1 MLTSLEAAVEVA
13 AEAGSVSRPAYR
25 SFRAAVARVE
35 RLTPCFTR
43 VTFTGEELAHF
54 GTAGLDQ
61 RVKIVLPLPGT
72 GFADFPDDPDWY
84 AAWRELPAERRNPFR
99 TYTVRAVRP
108 GLREVDIDFALHGDG
123 GPASAWAGGARP
135 GDELVIVGPDERSPG
150 RTIGIDFRPGVVDT
164 VLLAGD
170 ETAAPAIC
178 AILEQLPSDASG
190 IAIIEVPTPDDV
202 LEVAAPPGVE
212 VRFLARSGAA
222 HGERL
227 VAAVRDWVVRSCRSN
242 LDGSC
247 EASADGAC
255 LANVAVR
262 LTDPAEA
269 ARALAA
275 AEFGDSDEVPL
286 WDVPEGRSLDG
297 GCYAWLAGEASVIT
311 ALRRFLVRDAG
322 LDRRQVA
329 FMGYWRLG
337 RAALQ

>member
-1 MLTSLEAAVEVA
+1 MLTSLEAAADAPAVVDA
-13 AEAGSVSRPAYR
+13 PPRPAYR
-25 SFRAAVARVE
+25 GFRAAVARVE
-35 RLTPCFTR
+35 RLTPTFTR
-43 VTFTGEELAHF
+43 ITFAGEELADF

-61 RVKIVLPLPGT
+61 RVKVVLPLADS
-72 GFADFPDDPDWY
+72 GFAHFPDGDDWY
-84 AAWRELPAERRNPFR
+84 ADWRELPAERRNPFR

-108 GLREVDIDFALHGDG
+108 DAREVDIDFALHGDL
-123 GPASAWAGGARP
+123 GPASAWAARAQA
-135 GDELVIVGPDERSPG
+135 GDEIVLIGPDERSPG
-150 RTIGIDFRPGVVDT
+150 RTVGIDFRPGRVDT

-178 AILEQLPSDASG
+178 AILEQLPADASG
-190 IAIIEVPTPDDV
+190 IAIVEIPTPDDV
-202 LEVAAPPGVE
+202 LAVDAPAGVE

-242 LDGSC
+242 LDGAC
-247 EASADGAC
+247 EASADGSC

-275 AEFGDSDEVPL
+275 AELAEGDDAPL

-329 FMGYWRLG
+329 FMGYWRRG
-337 RAALQ
+337 RAELG